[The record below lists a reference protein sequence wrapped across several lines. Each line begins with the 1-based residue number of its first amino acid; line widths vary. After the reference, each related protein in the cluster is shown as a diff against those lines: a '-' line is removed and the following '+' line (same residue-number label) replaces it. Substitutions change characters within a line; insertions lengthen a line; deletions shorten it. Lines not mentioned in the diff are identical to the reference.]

1 MAKEL
6 NEKSIKDRLEV
17 LENDITKVSEQ
28 MVSLD
33 KQKSDA
39 IAMLNALNGAKQQCM
54 NFLKDISDEDYMNRF
69 LNNVE
74 FYINLSNVGSDPIN
88 SLDVSML
95 TNDPLNETKKICA

>member
-6 NEKSIKDRLEV
+6 NEQSIKDRLEV

-39 IAMLNALNGAKQQCM
+39 IAMLNALNGAKQQC
-54 NFLKDISDEDYMNRF
+54 K
-69 LNNVE
+69 
-74 FYINLSNVGSDPIN
+74 LS
-88 SLDVSML
+88 
-95 TNDPLNETKKICA
+95 ERY